1 MPNILRV
8 TTPPA
13 GLDNNV
19 KNNPLTTNEK
29 QIQNPVDPGKI
40 VRPDGRGDAGDSQQT
55 KLGLNAQSNFGN
67 FIQQINEAPQL
78 TQLFSTLFLQG
89 MGNMVEAGIGP
100 DLAEEIAKF
109 MEMVKM
115 NDAQLLEHLKDQAS
129 GAVRYTGT
137 FYDMLRQVMNE
148 TQSVELKAGILDFL
162 KQINDMSSG
171 PHLLENIWG
180 NLDTISKY
188 MMRSDR
194 EMVRQ
199 LMEQLDMKALPGDT
213 KQNAAFLK
221 KEAIPML
228 AEYIAKTRDFGT
240 IRDLI
245 GVLTSN
251 TARYENGNMDKLI
264 DSFAR
269 LMDFQGFRAKFHGI
283 DPKTLPQILQHAD
296 HEKAAK
302 ESAWTERF
310 LHMVESG
317 IKGEAGLENKQVFQN
332 LMNAVLLN
340 ESVYMP
346 VLHLML
352 PIELNGQT
360 MFSEMWI
367 DPDDESG
374 AADGEGRRTKLL
386 LKFDIKD
393 LGFFDVVI
401 LYGNERMDM
410 DMYLSYP
417 EILED
422 KEKEIHSA
430 LESIMANNGI
440 SFRSLVL
447 EKASEPV
454 AISQVFPKIFER
466 KNSINVTI

>member
-29 QIQNPVDPGKI
+29 QIQNPVDPGKV
-40 VRPDGRGDAGDSQQT
+40 VRSDGRGDAGDPQQT

-67 FIQQINEAPQL
+67 FIQQVNDAPQL

-89 MGNMVEAGIGP
+89 MGNLVEAGIGP
-100 DLAEEIAKF
+100 DLAEEIGKF
-109 MEMVKM
+109 MEMMKM
-115 NDAQLLEHLKDQAS
+115 SDTQLLDFLKNQAH

-137 FYDMLRQVMNE
+137 FFDMLRQVMDE
-148 TQSVELKAGILDFL
+148 TQSVELKAGILDFI
-162 KQINDMSSG
+162 KQINDMASG
-171 PHLLENIWG
+171 PHLLENIRG
-180 NLDTISKY
+180 SLDRIAGQ
-188 MMRSDR
+188 MLRADR
-194 EMVRQ
+194 GVVRQ
-199 LMEQLDMKALPGDT
+199 MMERLDMGARPGDT
-213 KQNAAFLK
+213 AQNAAFLK
-221 KEAIPML
+221 KEMIPML
-228 AEYIAKTRDFGT
+228 GEYIAKTRDFGV

-245 GVLTSN
+245 GVLTLN
-251 TARYENGNMDKLI
+251 TSRYENGNMDKLI
-264 DSFAR
+264 ENFAR
-269 LMDFQGFRAKFHGI
+269 LLNFQGFKAKFHGVRP
-283 DPKTLPQILQHAD
+283 DALPQILQHTD
-296 HEKAAK
+296 YEKTVK
-302 ESAWTERF
+302 EDGWTEKF
-310 LHMVESG
+310 LHMVEYG
-317 IKGEAGLENKQVFQN
+317 VKGEAGLENKQVFQN

-352 PIELNGQT
+352 PVELNGQT

-374 AADGEGRRTKLL
+374 VSEGEGKRTKLL
-386 LKFDIKD
+386 IKFDIKD

-401 LYGNERMDM
+401 LYGNEKM

-422 KEKEIHSA
+422 KEKEIHSG
-430 LESIMANNGI
+430 LETIMAQNGI

-447 EKASEPV
+447 EKASGSV
-454 AISQVFPKIFER
+454 SISQVFPKIFER
-466 KNSINVTI
+466 KDSINVTI